1 MAASLVDSDVF
12 TFADG
17 DTGHVCDLG
26 SSPNIG
32 EWDILY
38 VSSDTTVDT
47 PATWTASETA
57 VSQMGAYIFT
67 RKSTTGSEPSTVSV
81 NTTGNLNTVVSWHR
95 WSGLNA
101 IDTTTNSQANASS
114 GSSSPAHTTGT
125 LATNTNVIMAMNA
138 VSDWS
143 AGQPSAISWTGSYT
157 QVTAGHIST
166 TSVEVSNW
174 TAYKLNVGTAAEA
187 PSSSWTGACL
197 NRYMLAITFTV
208 LADAAPKYTIHRKNQ
223 NLPGPQHFRPTPRLF
238 SPVPVVDIVF
248 TNAQAETAEVSAL
261 AFDTTSDVKTATD
274 AAVVVVAANNTTVS
288 TTRDAFAGVA
298 SVAVAAG
305 DATTSIKPTPSTA
318 VVTTNTNSNV
328 GVGVSS
334 GASDVGVVANAPT
347 TKISPTPTTAPIGAV
362 AEQPTVN
369 IGGSTNAAAG
379 VASVVV
385 AANGSTTKVSP
396 SSEVATAAVA
406 SNSTNSSVATTS
418 QTATVTT
425 TTAANS
431 SVAPPALFAHVLVH
445 TRGRDVQAGVA
456 EVGVVANDSTVSTGG
471 NATNANAGVA
481 VVGVTA
487 TTPAAVVAPSSGVA
501 SVTATSNNLTAKVS
515 PTPTTAPVGA
525 VAHQPFVDTGG
536 NTNAQAGVAGVAVTT
551 GGTSQRVTAMAG
563 VASVGVVANAPP
575 TTVKPTGG
583 LASVNAVAH
592 GTTSLIKPTPVT
604 ANVASAVNTTNETVK
619 TNGGV
624 APAGVVA
631 HDATVST
638 ATLKQVF
645 PGTATVGVAANGNT
659 AKISTGSGV
668 ASVGVAT
675 NSSPSVKTNAG
686 NAVVMT
692 TATSSSIRRDVVA
705 FAGLASVGVTTNT
718 PMSSVKAKP
727 EFALVGAAA
736 LAVSTKP
743 VATIP
748 PATVV
753 IREPR
758 DGLIVRDPSNNATI
772 NQTPNDTVI
781 RKTNSSSFIIRKPP

>member
-114 GSSSPAHTTGT
+114 GSSSPVHTTGT

-174 TAYKLNVGTAAEA
+174 TAYKLNVGTTAEA

-318 VVTTNTNSNV
+318 VVATTTNSNV

-334 GASDVGVVANAPT
+334 GAGDVGVVANAPT

-369 IGGSTNAAAG
+369 TGGSTNAAAG

-456 EVGVVANDSTVSTGG
+456 EVGVVANDATVDTGASG
-471 NATNANAGVA
+471 NTNANAGVA
-481 VVGVTA
+481 TVGV
-487 TTPAAVVAPSSGVA
+487 V
-501 SVTATSNNLTAKVS
+501 
-515 PTPTTAPVGA
+515 
-525 VAHQPFVDTGG
+525 
-536 NTNAQAGVAGVAVTT
+536 T
-551 GGTSQRVTAMAG
+551 GGTSQRVTAMAE
-563 VASVGVVANAPP
+563 VASVGVVANAP
-575 TTVKPTGG
+575 TTTIKPTGG

-624 APAGVVA
+624 APAGAVA
-631 HDATVST
+631 HDATIST

-659 AKISTGSGV
+659 AKISTGPGV
-668 ASVGVAT
+668 ASVGVTT
-675 NSSPSVKTNAG
+675 NSSPSVKTNSG

-705 FAGLASVGVTTNT
+705 FAGLASVGVTTNDLS
-718 PMSSVKAKP
+718 SSVKAKP